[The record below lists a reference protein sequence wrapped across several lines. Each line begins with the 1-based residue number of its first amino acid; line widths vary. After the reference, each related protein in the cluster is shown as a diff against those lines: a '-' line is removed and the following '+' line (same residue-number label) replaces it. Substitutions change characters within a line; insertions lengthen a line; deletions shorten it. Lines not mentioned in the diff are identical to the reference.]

1 MGLPS
6 SPPHVWI
13 QLHQQGQETHISG
26 PVFHRFIE
34 TPRLEGTSKIT
45 KSNSPLIST
54 RISQRSHFP
63 IFFQGSF
70 LSRSPLA
77 IFLPISFCK
86 SFFLTAPPE
95 QKSRKKK
102 KKASRTRAQS
112 SQHVSLQSPISF
124 SKFQPLQSKKSP
136 ISPPSLSPRLSDPSS
151 PSLSSQIFVELFQ
164 QLFPWPLLY
173 LQHCV
178 HICFPLCLLFP
189 AAGSRVLNH
198 CSALRLPDADFI
210 LPSMLRLDRY
220 PKAVCK
226 LLCLFFSFP
235 LLPFGRRASLAQD
248 PCSDTWLLAACS
260 PGTDALRAAPR

>member
-54 RISQRSHFP
+54 RVSQRSHFP

-95 QKSRKKK
+95 QKSRKKE
-102 KKASRTRAQS
+102 
-112 SQHVSLQSPISF
+112 
-124 SKFQPLQSKKSP
+124 KKSQQDESTKLP
-136 ISPPSLSPRLSDPSS
+136 ARVPPVPNLIFQVSASPKQKKPH
-151 PSLSSQIFVELFQ
+151 
-164 QLFPWPLLY
+164 FPP
-173 LQHCV
+173 
-178 HICFPLCLLFP
+178 FT
-189 AAGSRVLNH
+189 
-198 CSALRLPDADFI
+198 LP
-210 LPSMLRLDRY
+210 
-220 PKAVCK
+220 
-226 LLCLFFSFP
+226 
-235 LLPFGRRASLAQD
+235 
-248 PCSDTWLLAACS
+248 
-260 PGTDALRAAPR
+260 